1 MAKTMLPP
9 GWQFKY
15 SAHSCL
21 NLNGKMVS
29 KYRKPIYQY
38 SLWHLV
44 FIKALAL
51 KFAGV
56 CVCACVLGTQAW
68 QTLFIRSHD
77 RVHFIAHFIL
87 HSHRMQHLL
96 SRSYFYHWWTFF
108 CFYFILYF
116 SSSSS
121 FRWCIVFL
129 FCPLFFHPYDIFIL
143 SNQEDDDW
151 SSSSSSFFCLFVV
164 ECAFLCSICHHR
176 IDSPSSQIKQRFIA
190 NACRNN
196 TICFGLNL
204 MAPYVYV
211 CAPFFCVSFLWLLLL
226 KMHHVSYVIAKRIA
240 ELILMEC

>member
-1 MAKTMLPP
+1 MLPP

-56 CVCACVLGTQAW
+56 CVCACVCLCTCVLGTQAW
-68 QTLFIRSHD
+68 QTLFILSHD
-77 RVHFIAHFIL
+77 REHFIAHFIL

-108 CFYFILYF
+108 SFYF
-116 SSSSS
+116 SSSSF
-121 FRWCIVFL
+121 FRLCIVFL
-129 FCPLFFHPYDIFIL
+129 FCPLFFHPNDIFIL

-151 SSSSSSFFCLFVV
+151 SSTSSSFFLFV
-164 ECAFLCSICHHR
+164 CCWMCIF
-176 IDSPSSQIKQRFIA
+176 
-190 NACRNN
+190 
-196 TICFGLNL
+196 
-204 MAPYVYV
+204 M
-211 CAPFFCVSFLWLLLL
+211 
-226 KMHHVSYVIAKRIA
+226 
-240 ELILMEC
+240 